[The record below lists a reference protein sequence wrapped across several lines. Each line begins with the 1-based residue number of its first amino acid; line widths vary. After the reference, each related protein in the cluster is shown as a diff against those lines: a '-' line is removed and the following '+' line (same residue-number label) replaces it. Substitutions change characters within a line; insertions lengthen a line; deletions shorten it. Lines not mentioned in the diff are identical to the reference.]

1 MLSSP
6 SQCRE
11 NQAHQGVFA
20 SLCGGARGRVTP
32 GSIPNP
38 EVKPP
43 IADDTIPVWYGKV
56 GRCHIENN
64 FFFIISHIFFYY
76 CYFNYPRAVCCIFLL
91 SSHFLFFCHC

>member
-1 MLSSP
+1 MLSFS
-6 SQCRE
+6 SLCRE

-32 GSIPNP
+32 SSIPNL

-64 FFFIISHIFFYY
+64 FFLIIFPYFFIIVY
-76 CYFNYPRAVCCIFLL
+76 VFLL
-91 SSHFLFFCHC
+91 LK